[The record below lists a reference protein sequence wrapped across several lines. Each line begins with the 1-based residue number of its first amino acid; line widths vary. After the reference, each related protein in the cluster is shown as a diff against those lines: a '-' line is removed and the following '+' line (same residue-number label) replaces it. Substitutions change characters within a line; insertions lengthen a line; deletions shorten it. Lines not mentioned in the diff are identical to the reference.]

1 MLCHRFII
9 LYFLVSSFWTFVS
22 CGSSITPKETPP
34 VAVGQT
40 APVSPID
47 SVQQEFL
54 SPAELQS
61 YFTGLLGRD
70 ASEALADDRLV
81 EAVGIFDKIA
91 VQVSDIDIT
100 PRARFMAAYLAGRL
114 GNYERALRE
123 LPGLA
128 EELPLLANLARE
140 QAAVAAYKLREYER
154 AITLV
159 SLVDDSSTVAADALL
174 LRADAQR
181 AMENPDA
188 AIASYRQY
196 LERWPAGRRRLEIQS
211 RLIDCLAERVKC
223 GHTEMAKEA
232 LERLDGLKAQAPAS
246 RWTTAA
252 AQHEQR
258 LLSAANKKIPRKR
271 KETRVALAVY
281 DKASKLMAKMRN
293 AEAERA
299 FARAERLAR
308 VNGELSCRAR
318 YNQALVISRQR
329 DHERAALKFDAV
341 VEDCRQPSIR
351 VRALYKGGKA
361 YLAAGRYQDA
371 IRLFNDVETDFSA
384 HSFADDARLFAAQ
397 CFLELGDRIAF
408 VDRLETLPKIYPAGD
423 MRAEAFWIL
432 AKDRIGRNDLAAA
445 REVLSQYYAQ
455 FPRESGWYAAG
466 RSGYWLGRVEE
477 LLGNTENAAMRYEQV
492 VAGFPLTFYMVLSYN
507 RLASLHSERAKELV
521 GVLNAKGDGKEMRFS
536 RSLLKNFPSLATG
549 IELHRLGLSKQALR
563 EFNRLLFEPDL
574 PPEIYWLTAA
584 IMRDAGQYHRAG
596 QFAAHG
602 GKGWRQRYPAG
613 YDFSYWNI
621 AYPVAYEDQVLQSAK
636 DSDVLP
642 ELVWAVMREESG
654 FDPKVE
660 SWANAIGLMQLI
672 LPTAR
677 RVGQDLG
684 IKVNRRTLRRPSV
697 NIALGSAYLG
707 HLKGKF
713 KGHPVLMIAGYNAGE
728 GAVQRWLKE
737 RPGSELD
744 MFVEEI
750 PYNQTRGYTKRV
762 IATLATY
769 LYLYGE
775 GQHILELD
783 LTLSR

>member
-1 MLCHRFII
+1 
-9 LYFLVSSFWTFVS
+9 
-22 CGSSITPKETPP
+22 
-34 VAVGQT
+34 
-40 APVSPID
+40 
-47 SVQQEFL
+47 
-54 SPAELQS
+54 
-61 YFTGLLGRD
+61 
-70 ASEALADDRLV
+70 
-81 EAVGIFDKIA
+81 
-91 VQVSDIDIT
+91 
-100 PRARFMAAYLAGRL
+100 
-114 GNYERALRE
+114 
-123 LPGLA
+123 
-128 EELPLLANLARE
+128 
-140 QAAVAAYKLREYER
+140 
-154 AITLV
+154 
-159 SLVDDSSTVAADALL
+159 
-174 LRADAQR
+174 
-181 AMENPDA
+181 
-188 AIASYRQY
+188 
-196 LERWPAGRRRLEIQS
+196 
-211 RLIDCLAERVKC
+211 
-223 GHTEMAKEA
+223 
-232 LERLDGLKAQAPAS
+232 LKAQAPAS

-252 AQHEQR
+252 TQHEQR

-281 DKASKLMAKMRN
+281 DKAIKLMAKMRN

-308 VNGELSCRAR
+308 LNGELSCRAR
-318 YNQALVISRQR
+318 YNQAVVISRQR

-341 VEDCRQPSIR
+341 VEDCRQPNIR

-361 YLAAGRYQDA
+361 YLAAGRYQDG

-384 HSFADDARLFAAQ
+384 HSFADDARLYAAQ
-397 CFLELGDRIAF
+397 CYLALGDRSAF
-408 VDRLETLPKIYPAGD
+408 VEKLETLPKIYPAGD

-432 AKDRIGRNDLAAA
+432 AKDRIARNDLAAA

-507 RLASLHSERAKELV
+507 RLAALNPERVKEVV

-602 GKGWRQRYPAG
+602 GKSWRQRYPVG

-636 DSDVLP
+636 ESDVSP

-684 IKVNRRTLRRPSV
+684 IRVNRRTLRRPSV

-750 PYNQTRGYTKRV
+750 PYSQTRGYTKRV

>member
-1 MLCHRFII
+1 M
-9 LYFLVSSFWTFVS
+9 
-22 CGSSITPKETPP
+22 
-34 VAVGQT
+34 GQT

-47 SVQQEFL
+47 
-54 SPAELQS
+54 PANQS
-61 YFTGLLGRD
+61 FFGPSALDPYFSGLLGRD
-70 ASEALADDRLV
+70 ASKALAEDRLV
-81 EAVGIFDKIA
+81 EAVRIYDKIA
-91 VQVSDIDIT
+91 VQVSDIEIT

-114 GNYERALRE
+114 GNHDRALKE

-140 QAAVAAYKLREYER
+140 QAAFAAFKLGEHGR
-154 AITLV
+154 AIHLA
-159 SLVDDSSTVAADALL
+159 SLVDDTSTVAADALL

-181 AMENPDA
+181 AMGNLEEALEN
-188 AIASYRQY
+188 YKQY
-196 LERWPAGRRRLEIQS
+196 LERWPSGHRRLEVQS
-211 RLIDCLAERVKC
+211 RLVDCLAERVTC
-223 GHTEMAKEA
+223 GHTEMAVEA
-232 LERLDGLKAQAPAS
+232 LEHLDRLKAQAPAS
-246 RWTTAA
+246 RWTKAVA
-252 AQHEQR
+252 KHEQR
-258 LLSAANKKIPRKR
+258 LLRAANKKTPRTR
-271 KETRVALAVY
+271 NETRVALAVY
-281 DKASKLMAKMRN
+281 EKATKLMAKMRN
-293 AEAERA
+293 SEAERA
-299 FARAERLAR
+299 FVRVNRLAR

-318 YNQALVISRQR
+318 YNQAVVISRQR
-329 DHERAALKFDAV
+329 EHERAALKFDVV
-341 VEDCRQPSIR
+341 VEDCRQPDIR
-351 VRALYKGGKA
+351 VRALYRGGKS
-361 YLAAGRYQDA
+361 YFAAGRYQDA
-371 IRLFNDVETDFSA
+371 IRLFGDVETDFGA
-384 HSFADDARLFAAQ
+384 HSFADDARLHAAR
-397 CFLELGDRIAF
+397 CHLELGDRNTF
-408 VDRLETLPKIYPAGD
+408 VEKLEELPKIYPAGD

-432 AKDRIGRNDLAAA
+432 AKDMIAKNDLVEA
-445 REVLSQYYAQ
+445 RNVLSQYYAQ

-507 RLASLHSERAKELV
+507 RLASLRAERVKELV
-521 GVLNAKGDGKEMRFS
+521 GVLNANGAGKEILFPM
-536 RSLLKNFPSLATG
+536 SLLKDFPSLATG

-563 EFNRLLFEPDL
+563 EFNGLLFEPDL

-584 IMRDAGQYHRAG
+584 IMRDAGQFHTAG
-596 QFAAHG
+596 QFAAHA
-602 GKGWRQRYPAG
+602 GKSWRQRYPAG

-621 AYPVAYEDQVLQSAK
+621 AYPVAYEDQVVQAASE
-636 DSDVLP
+636 SDVPP

-677 RVGQDLG
+677 RVGRDLG

-713 KGHPVLMIAGYNAGE
+713 KGHPALMIAGYNAGE

-737 RPGSELD
+737 RPGAELD
-744 MFVEEI
+744 MFVEDI
-750 PYNQTRGYTKRV
+750 PYSQTRGYTKRV

-769 LYLYGE
+769 LYLYGD